1 MTFAPSVES
10 VRAIRSQA
18 TSPPGS
24 ARRAL
29 GAGCLL
35 AGLVRAAIAQDLAA
49 TTETLAGGMKV
60 VVTGSNIPTLDRE
73 TAVPVQ
79 IITRGDIERANLQT
93 AAELVSTIS
102 AAMSFGA
109 FNEAQGL
116 GSIGQ
121 PGFAGAGLRG
131 LGYQA
136 TLILLNGRRI
146 ANFAFTTLGGDLNAI
161 PLSAVERVEVLTNG
175 ASAIYG
181 SDAVAGVI
189 NFILRKDYRGAE
201 VYAQYT
207 SPEQTGGYGKHFNA
221 SGGYGDLSSQKFN
234 VYAVFDYMEFGGIE
248 ARNRPFAARSYFPDE
263 GLDRTSINSFPANVS
278 TPAGV
283 RNPTGDPASGYSNP
297 SCAPPLSFPTAGSAN
312 QFQCRWNGD
321 GTASIFNPSER
332 LGFAGALTWQ
342 LDRDRQVFVNGTYT
356 QNTFTFVTLP
366 TQVSSQTTLQGIRRF
381 LLPPSSAFY
390 PHDFARDF
398 GIDGLPLNVFWSA
411 TELGTRTIEVES
423 NQLNVVAGMRG
434 AAMGWNYDGA
444 FSYSRSDVEQRAAD
458 GYVRESVLLPI
469 VNSGTVNPFGANTQ
483 AVVDRMSVA
492 KFDGTLRTGKAT
504 TTSLDFKANREVG
517 ALAAGPLTVA
527 VGFDAR
533 RDDLVQTSDPALE
546 SGDILNVASASAL
559 SGSRDVVG
567 VFAEANAALLPTLE
581 ANVALRYDHYS
592 DFGGTTNPS
601 IALRWEPV
609 PTLVVRGSAGTGY
622 FAPSLAGL
630 FRQPVY
636 GYTVESLSDAAR
648 CPTTQAARDCN
659 RQFPV
664 LGGGNPALRPTTS
677 SQWSVGAVWAP
688 TRDFLLGADYVSI
701 LLDDR
706 INFFS
711 SQQIFAQC
719 PDGVS
724 GPTCFLIHRGPVE
737 PSYPALPGPIIQ
749 VDQFLTNLGKQKV
762 TAIDVNARFAAPSRE
777 WGRFKATFTGTYT
790 IQNLR
795 QQLDGSYVNQ
805 VGHYTTSGGN
815 PGVIPYWRH
824 DLTLDWNHG
833 PWSATVTENFQT
845 GGYDQSPGPDTGTTS
860 RVIGNYDLW
869 NLRLAYTGFRNLTLS
884 AGIKNLFDS
893 DPPFSNQTQNF
904 QVGYDPSYAD
914 PHGRLYWVGLG
925 YAFH

>member
-1 MTFAPSVES
+1 M
-10 VRAIRSQA
+10 
-18 TSPPGS
+18 
-24 ARRAL
+24 
-29 GAGCLL
+29 
-35 AGLVRAAIAQDLAA
+35 
-49 TTETLAGGMKV
+49 
-60 VVTGSNIPTLDRE
+60 VVTGSHIPTLERE
-73 TAVPVQ
+73 TALPVQ
-79 IITRGDIERANLQT
+79 VITRDDIERANLQT
-93 AAELVSTIS
+93 AAQLVNTIS

-109 FNEAQGL
+109 FNETQGV
-116 GSIGQ
+116 GNIVQ

-136 TLILLNGRRI
+136 TLVMINGRRI

-161 PLSAVERVEVLTNG
+161 PLSAIERVEILRNG

-207 SPEQTGGYGKHFNA
+207 SPEHSGGYGKHFSA
-221 SGGYGDLSSQKFN
+221 AGGYGDLSRQKFN
-234 VYAVFDYMEFGGIE
+234 VYANLDYLEFGGIQ
-248 ARNRPFAARSYFPDE
+248 ARNRPFAARSYIPEE
-263 GLDRTSINSFPANVS
+263 GLDRTSINSFPANVG

-283 RNPTGDPASGYSNP
+283 RNPTGDRASGYSNP
-297 SCAPPLSFPTAGSAN
+297 SCAPLLSFPTAGSAN

-332 LGFAGALTWQ
+332 LGFAGSLTWH

-356 QNTFTFVTLP
+356 HNTFTFVTLP
-366 TQVSSQTTLQGIRRF
+366 TQVSSQTTLQGVNRF

-390 PHDFARDF
+390 PHDFASDF
-398 GIDGLPLNVFWSA
+398 GIDGMPLNVFWSA

-423 NQLNVVAGMRG
+423 NQLNVVAGTRG
-434 AAMGWNYDGA
+434 AAMDWNYDGA
-444 FSYSRSDVEQRAAD
+444 FNYSRSDVEQRAAG

-469 VNSGTVNPFGANTQ
+469 VNSGIVNPFGANTQ
-483 AVVDRMSVA
+483 DVVDRMSAA

-533 RDDLVQTSDPALE
+533 RDDLAQTSDPALE
-546 SGDILNVASASAL
+546 SGDVLGLASASSL
-559 SGSRDVVG
+559 SGARNVVG
-567 VFAEANAALLPTLE
+567 LFGEANVPLLRTLE
-581 ANVALRYDHYS
+581 ANLAVRYDHYS

-601 IALRWEPV
+601 IALRWQPV
-609 PTLVVRGSAGTGY
+609 PTLVLRASAGTGY

-630 FRQPVY
+630 FEPPVY
-636 GYTVESLSDAAR
+636 GFTVGSLSDPTR
-648 CPTTQAARDCN
+648 CPTTQAAQDCN
-659 RQFPV
+659 RQFPTR
-664 LGGGNPALRPTTS
+664 GGGNPALQPTTS

-688 TRDFLLGADYVSI
+688 TRDLSLGVDYVSI

-706 INFFS
+706 INFIS
-711 SQQIFAQC
+711 AQQILAQC

-724 GPTCFLIHRGPVE
+724 GPTCYLIHRGPVD
-737 PSYPALPGPIIQ
+737 PAYPTLPGPITQ

-762 TAIDVNARFAAPSRE
+762 TAIDVNVQAVAPSRDM
-777 WGRFKATFTGTYT
+777 GRFKATFTGTYT

-795 QQLDGSYVNQ
+795 QQANGNYVNQ
-805 VGHYTTSGGN
+805 VNHYTTSGGN

-824 DLTLDWNHG
+824 DLTLDWSYG

-845 GGYDQSPGPDTGTTS
+845 GGYDQSPGPGTGTTS
-860 RVIGNYDLW
+860 RVIGNYDIW
-869 NLRLAYTGFRNLTLS
+869 NVRLAHSGFRNLTLS
-884 AGIKNLFDS
+884 AGIKNLFDT

-904 QVGYDPSYAD
+904 QVGYDPSYTD

-925 YAFH
+925 YAFD